1 MNLSTA
7 AKLMNGQLF
16 GDDALFFGAATDTRL
31 LKAGQLFFAW
41 KGEMY
46 DAHLL
51 LEVAASS
58 GAIAAVVEHYNPQIN
73 LPQILVKDSQKALG
87 RLAKAWR
94 KEWHGLCFALTGS
107 NGKTTLKEMIAS
119 ICTEVGKSHATAGNL
134 NNHIGCPLTL
144 MGLKPEHQ
152 FGVIEMGAN
161 HPKEISYLTHL
172 ACPDIAILN
181 NAGMCHLEGFIDIQG
196 VATAKAEI
204 FEGLTSHGTAV
215 INLDDPF
222 GQFWINHVNNQN
234 ANIKIITFG
243 FSADVDV
250 HLINPA
256 QNTNKPLLIRTPQ
269 GDLKVHL
276 NLLGIHN
283 IRNCLAAVAA
293 AVAANIPLAAIT
305 SGLEKLIPVKGRLQE
320 VMLTPHLTLIN
331 DGYNANPSS
340 LKAGIDAIIEKNK
353 TNIAISGA
361 PSEVWLIL
369 GDMLELGEQS
379 TQLHFEC
386 GQYAKQAGVTQLFAI
401 GTNCQESC
409 RGFGEGAK
417 HFQTHNQLI
426 DFIISKLTETQQN
439 TTLLTKGSFS
449 MNMAKIV
456 DALVAHFA
464 IKNN

>member
-7 AKLMNGQLF
+7 AKHMNGQLY
-16 GDDALFFGAATDTRL
+16 GDDTLFFGAATDTRL

-41 KGEMY
+41 KGETH

-119 ICTEVGKSHATAGNL
+119 ICSEVGKSHATEGNL

-152 FGVIEMGAN
+152 FSVIEMGAN
-161 HPKEISYLTHL
+161 HPKEISYLTNL
-172 ACPDIAILN
+172 AHPNIAILN
-181 NAGMCHLEGFIDIQG
+181 NAGLCHLEGFIDIQG

-204 FEGLTSHGTAV
+204 FEGLSSNGTAV
-215 INLDDPF
+215 INLDDAF
-222 GQFWINHVNNQN
+222 GQFWIDHVNNQD
-234 ANIKIITFG
+234 ANINIMTFG
-243 FSADVDV
+243 FLKDADV
-250 HLINPA
+250 HLVNPA
-256 QNTNKPLLIRTPQ
+256 QNTNQPLMIRTPH
-269 GDLKVHL
+269 GDLNVRL

-305 SGLEKLIPVKGRLQE
+305 SGLEKLTPVKGRLQE
-320 VMLTPHLTLIN
+320 VALTPNLTLIN

-340 LKAGIDAIIEKNK
+340 LKAGIDAITEKNK
-353 TNIAISGA
+353 IDIASSGM

-369 GDMLELGEQS
+369 GDMLELGEHS
-379 TQLHFEC
+379 KQLHFEC
-386 GQYAKQAGVTQLFAI
+386 GQYAKQAGFTQLFGI
-401 GTNCQESC
+401 GANCLESC
-409 RGFGEGAK
+409 QGFGDGAQ

-426 DFIISKLTETQQN
+426 DFIISKLANTQHAI
-439 TTLLTKGSFS
+439 TLLTKGSFS

-456 DALVAHFA
+456 EALIAHYA